1 MLQNV
6 HKCVSILLGA
16 ISVAVI
22 VDMYWYQMVTA
33 VLQVSTAI
41 ASFNPI
47 DAFSHYW
54 WLFGSRYL

>member
-33 VLQVSTAI
+33 VLQVST
-41 ASFNPI
+41 
-47 DAFSHYW
+47 FSNQ
-54 WLFGSRYL
+54 